1 MSKYLISKVEVYRA
15 DTENEAVALIA
26 SAKNSSDYT
35 LTKYSRD
42 YKEKKQKGEIVDSWY
57 KVSLTKVYDDEKEPI
72 GAPIYEESSYE
83 AF

>member
-1 MSKYLISKVEVYRA
+1 MSKYLISKTEVYRA
-15 DTENEAVALIA
+15 DTENEAAALIA

-57 KVSLTKVYDDEKEPI
+57 KVALTKVYDDEKEPI